1 MMYLFPIVCPACARR
16 FEGGNHVQCP
26 HCEEEGADNMHATLQ
41 ELKRDVDQLKGE
53 HVAYVDDHYT
63 RPRDRNISDEEQRR
77 LEYLDKS
84 LSRVTSI
91 YRPKTLDPRRSPA
104 QFEIVSPRRHLFIE
118 RCEVVQ

>member
-1 MMYLFPIVCPACARR
+1 MYLFPIVCPACARR

-26 HCEEEGADNMHATLQ
+26 RCEGEGADNMQVMLQ

-53 HVAYVDDHYT
+53 HVAHVDAHYT

-84 LSRVTSI
+84 YSRVTSC
-91 YRPKTLDPRRSPA
+91 YRSKT
-104 QFEIVSPRRHLFIE
+104 ISPRRHLFIE
-118 RCEVVQ
+118 RSEVVQ